1 MAMKLQVKATFK
13 ITSWNENPIHASD
26 GLPKLTRASVTQS
39 FEGDITGQGIV
50 EYLMSYRDDGSATY
64 AGILRVVGAMSGRS
78 GSFVLVGEGSY
89 SNDKGEAVMNW
100 RGAPGSGTGGPA
112 RAQGARG

>member
-89 SNDKGEAVMNW
+89 SNDKGEGGRTW
-100 RGAPGSGTGGPA
+100 RGAPRPGNDGPGRRRGR
-112 RAQGARG
+112 RA